1 MKDIKVLE
9 QHKPKVLP
17 VLVARALGVKAPP
30 VLVTFKDA
38 KGNIRR
44 EELPL

>member
-1 MKDIKVLE
+1 MKDIQILE
-9 QHKPKVLP
+9 QHKPKILP

-30 VLVTFKDA
+30 ILLTFKDI

>member
-1 MKDIKVLE
+1 MKDIQILE
-9 QHKPKVLP
+9 QHKPKTLP

-30 VLVTFKDA
+30 ILLTFKDA

>member
-1 MKDIKVLE
+1 MKDIQILE
-9 QHKPKVLP
+9 QHKPKILP

-30 VLVTFKDA
+30 ILLTFKDA
-38 KGNIRR
+38 NGNIRR

>member
-1 MKDIKVLE
+1 MKDIQILE

-30 VLVTFKDA
+30 IPLTFKDA
-38 KGNIRR
+38 RGNIRR

>member
-1 MKDIKVLE
+1 MKDIKIME
-9 QHKPKVLP
+9 QHQPKVLP

-30 VLVTFKDA
+30 LLLTFKDA
-38 KGNIRR
+38 NGHIRR

>member
-1 MKDIKVLE
+1 MKDIQILE

-30 VLVTFKDA
+30 ILLTFKEA
-38 KGNIRR
+38 MGNIRR

>member
-1 MKDIKVLE
+1 MKDIQILE

-30 VLVTFKDA
+30 ILLTFKDA
-38 KGNIRR
+38 RGNIRR